1 MFELFKRV
9 KTIVSSEM
17 NALIDK
23 AEDPVLLVDQY
34 LRDMS
39 KEVQDMEKATAKMM
53 AEEKLVGKKV
63 ADLKELIS
71 KRESQAMEALKSD
84 REDLAKR
91 ALEDKARLQTELGH
105 LDVLHTQSLQR
116 VVEFKEKLA
125 VMRSEYRNM
134 EMKRDTLKARALSA
148 KARKSVNA
156 AMSSTNS
163 DSASKGF
170 QRMEEKV
177 LQYEAE
183 AETSED
189 LYSVGKSLDQELSEL
204 NRESELDLE
213 MQRLKEQLNNEK
225 KSS

>member
-1 MFELFKRV
+1 MV
-9 KTIVSSEM
+9 V
-17 NALIDK
+17 
-23 AEDPVLLVDQY
+23 V
-34 LRDMS
+34 
-39 KEVQDMEKATAKMM
+39 ATAKMM

-63 ADLKELIS
+63 VDLKELIS
-71 KRESQAMEALKSD
+71 KRESQAIEALKSD

-156 AMSSTNS
+156 AMSGTSS

-189 LYSVGKSLDQELSEL
+189 LYSGGKSLDQELSEL

-213 MQRLKEQLNNEK
+213 MKRLKEQLNNEK

>member
-1 MFELFKRV
+1 MFEMFKRM

-71 KRESQAMEALKSD
+71 KRENQAMEALKLD

-91 ALEDKARLQTELGH
+91 ALEDKARLQKELVH
-105 LDVLHTQSLQR
+105 LDVLHTQALQS
-116 VVEFKEKLA
+116 VVDLKEKLT
-125 VMRSEYRNM
+125 VMKSEYRNM
-134 EMKRDTLKARALSA
+134 EMKRDTLKARAMSA

-156 AMSSTNS
+156 AMSSSNS

-189 LYSVGKSLDQELSEL
+189 LFTGGKSLDQELSEL

-213 MQRLKEQLNNEK
+213 MQRLKDQLNNEK
-225 KSS
+225 KI